1 MQEILLL
8 AWPLATEPYSRSP
21 ANLSPG
27 NTRAEMA
34 AKVRDFL
41 AAGAKAVWVVDP
53 PRQEVTVHRP
63 GRPPET
69 LPRYET
75 LLGDPAVPGFRL
87 PVREI
92 FEG

>member
-1 MQEILLL
+1 
-8 AWPLATEPYSRSP
+8 
-21 ANLSPG
+21 
-27 NTRAEMA
+27 MA